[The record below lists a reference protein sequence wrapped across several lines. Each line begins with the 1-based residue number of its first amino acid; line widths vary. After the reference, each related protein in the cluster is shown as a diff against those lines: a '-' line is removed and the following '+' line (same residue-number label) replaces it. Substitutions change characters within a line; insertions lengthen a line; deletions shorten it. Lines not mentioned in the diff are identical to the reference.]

1 MSDNQTTPYRVLARK
16 YRPDSFETLIGQ
28 EALVRTLSNALELGR
43 LAHAF
48 VLTGLRGIGKT
59 STARILARG
68 LNCEGPDGTGGPTL
82 NPCGECQHCQDI
94 ANSRHIDV
102 LEMDAA
108 SNTGVDDVREII
120 DGANY
125 RPVSARFKIYIID
138 EVHMLSRNAFNAL
151 LKTLEEPPDNVK
163 FIFATTE
170 IRKVPVTILSRCQRF
185 DLRRVPQEMM
195 TAHLTGIAEA
205 EGITAEKGAL
215 TQIAR
220 ASEGSVRDAL
230 SLLDQAA
237 AMGADKIDEAAIID
251 MLGQAET
258 TQILAILQACFAGK
272 TAEAINLFT
281 AADAGGA
288 DPETIIADMLDLLH
302 QASLIAAG
310 ATNSDLPED
319 QLGQLTT
326 IAEMGI
332 AKLGRAWQLMLNG
345 HRELKDAP
353 SPKAAAQMVLIR
365 LAHLAPMPTPADII
379 KTLQEDKAP
388 AAPAAPAPISGE
400 TDSPAGSASATQP
413 MASAAAKNSPASE
426 NSPETHP
433 APPSPKLVSPE
444 RIEPDTSAPD
454 TSAPEISAPE
464 ISPAAEAAP
473 AEKSSP
479 EEDMPDAPVPA
490 ENQLDQDAG
499 QTAPSFASLRD
510 IAHYFE
516 EQGAQILAAR
526 IKRHLRPVSIGA
538 QKLEV
543 VVIGDNAED
552 LPQQVAKSLSE
563 VSGSAWLVSVRESGG
578 GKTIAEE
585 DKERDGAEKNAAA
598 SLPLVASVL
607 EVFDG
612 AEITAIT
619 EIEPALPAIELNG
632 ENEDANE
639 DAIENVHDLQDAGI
653 SSKFSSQ

>member
-28 EALVRTLSNALELGR
+28 EALVRTLSNALALGR

-82 NPCGECQHCQDI
+82 NPCGACQHCQDI

-185 DLRRVPQEMM
+185 DLRRVPQDMM
-195 TAHLTGIAEA
+195 TAHLASIAEA
-205 EGITAEKGAL
+205 EGISAEKGAL

-237 AMGADKIDEAAIID
+237 AMGADKIEEAAIID

-258 TQILAILQACFAGK
+258 TQILAILQACFAGES
-272 TAEAINLFT
+272 AEAIHLFT

-310 ATNSDLPED
+310 ATKSDLPED
-319 QLGQLTT
+319 QLSQLTA
-326 IAEMGI
+326 IAGMGI

-379 KTLQEDKAP
+379 KTLQEGKAP
-388 AAPAAPAPISGE
+388 A
-400 TDSPAGSASATQP
+400 TSAT
-413 MASAAAKNSPASE
+413 SA
-426 NSPETHP
+426 
-433 APPSPKLVSPE
+433 
-444 RIEPDTSAPD
+444 TSAPPPPASGQPD
-454 TSAPEISAPE
+454 AAGQTQATAAKIRPAPEPTGIDPE
-464 ISPAAEAAP
+464 ISPSKISP
-473 AEKSSP
+473 AEISP
-479 EEDMPDAPVPA
+479 AERDMPTEPPLA
-490 ENQLDQDAG
+490 ENPASEKAEQH
-499 QTAPSFASLRD
+499 APSFASLRD
-510 IAHYFE
+510 IALYFE

-526 IKRHLRPVSIGA
+526 IKRHLRPVSVGA

-563 VSGSAWLVSVRESGG
+563 ASGSAWLVSVKESGG

-585 DKERDGAEKNAAA
+585 DKERDGAEKDAAA

-607 EVFDG
+607 EVFEG
-612 AEITAIT
+612 AEVTAIT
-619 EIEPALPAIELNG
+619 EIEPALPAIETND
-632 ENEDANE
+632 EHEDAVE
-639 DAIENVHDLQDAGI
+639 HLQEQQDAGI
-653 SSKFSSQ
+653 PPKFSSQ

>member
-28 EALVRTLSNALELGR
+28 EALVRTLSNALALGR

-388 AAPAAPAPISGE
+388 AAPAPISGE
-400 TDSPAGSASATQP
+400 TDSPA
-413 MASAAAKNSPASE
+413 SE
-426 NSPETHP
+426 NSPENSPENSLETHP

-454 TSAPEISAPE
+454 TSAPEISAPK

-473 AEKSSP
+473 AEISSP
-479 EEDMPDAPVPA
+479 EGDMPDAPVPA
-490 ENQLDQDAG
+490 ENQLDRDAG

-563 VSGSAWLVSVRESGG
+563 ASGSAWLVSVRESGG

-619 EIEPALPAIELNG
+619 EIEPALPTIESNG

-653 SSKFSSQ
+653 SPKFSSQ

>member
-1 MSDNQTTPYRVLARK
+1 MSEQPSTPYRVLARK

-28 EALVRTLSNALELGR
+28 EALVRTLSNALALGR

-48 VLTGLRGIGKT
+48 VLTGVRGIGKT
-59 STARILARG
+59 STARILAKG
-68 LNCEGPDGTGGPTL
+68 LNCEGRDGTGEPTL
-82 NPCGECQHCQDI
+82 NPCGMCQHCQDI
-94 ANSRHIDV
+94 ASSRHIDV

-195 TAHLTGIAEA
+195 INHLAGIAEK
-205 EGITAEKGAL
+205 EGIKAEQGAL
-215 TQIAR
+215 AQIAR

-258 TQILAILQACFAGK
+258 SQIMAILDACFAGK
-272 TAEAINLFT
+272 TAEAVDLFS

-288 DPETIIADMLDLLH
+288 EAETILADMLDILH

-310 ATNSDLPED
+310 ATPADLPED
-319 QLGQLTT
+319 QLNELRK
-326 IAEMGI
+326 IADMGI

-379 KTLQEDKAP
+379 KNLQDDRAP
-388 AAPAAPAPISGE
+388 SSRPDDPSVASQATPN
-400 TDSPAGSASATQP
+400 SPAGVQ
-413 MASAAAKNSPASE
+413 E
-426 NSPETHP
+426 
-433 APPSPKLVSPE
+433 KL
-444 RIEPDTSAPD
+444 
-454 TSAPEISAPE
+454 ISAP
-464 ISPAAEAAP
+464 SDDAP
-473 AEKSSP
+473 ASTALP
-479 EEDMPDAPVPA
+479 EDNNDSARLPASPVPIEA
-490 ENQLDQDAG
+490 DIQPASLV
-499 QTAPSFASLRD
+499 PSFASLRD
-510 IAHYFE
+510 IASYFE

-526 IKRHLRPVSIGA
+526 IKRHLRPVSFGT

-543 VVIGDNAED
+543 MITGDNAED
-552 LPQQVAKSLSE
+552 LPQQLAKTLSE
-563 VSGSAWLVSVRESGG
+563 ASGSAWLVSVSETGG

-585 DKERDGAEKNAAA
+585 DADKEVKEKQAAED
-598 SLPLVASVL
+598 LPLVARIL
-607 EVFDG
+607 EIFDG
-612 AEITAIT
+612 AEITAIKAMDSPPVP
-619 EIEPALPAIELNG
+619 EASEAIEEAEEG
-632 ENEDANE
+632 EEEAPSPE
-639 DAIENVHDLQDAGI
+639 T
-653 SSKFSSQ
+653 SSQMR

>member
-1 MSDNQTTPYRVLARK
+1 MSDTQTTPYRVLARK

-28 EALVRTLSNALELGR
+28 EALVRTLSNALALGR

-82 NPCGECQHCQDI
+82 NPCGACQHCQDI

-195 TAHLTGIAEA
+195 TAHLAGIAEA

-258 TQILAILQACFAGK
+258 TQILAILHACFAGE
-272 TAEAINLFT
+272 TAEAIHLFT

-310 ATNSDLPED
+310 ATKSDLPED

-379 KTLQEDKAP
+379 KTLQEDNTP
-388 AAPAAPAPISGE
+388 ATPPPAPVSGGQNSAAGAASMMRPRVDAAQNQTASTE
-400 TDSPAGSASATQP
+400 IKPAPEPAGI
-413 MASAAAKNSPASE
+413 N
-426 NSPETHP
+426 
-433 APPSPKLVSPE
+433 
-444 RIEPDTSAPD
+444 
-454 TSAPEISAPE
+454 PEISVSE
-464 ISPAAEAAP
+464 TFP
-473 AEKSSP
+473 AETFPAETFPAETFPAETSSAQR
-479 EEDMPDAPVPA
+479 DMPADPPIA
-490 ENQLDQDAG
+490 ENPESEKVEQR
-499 QTAPSFASLRD
+499 APSFASLRD

-563 VSGSAWLVSVRESGG
+563 ASGSAWLVSVRESGG

-585 DKERDGAEKNAAA
+585 DKERDGAEKDAAA

-607 EVFDG
+607 EIFEG
-612 AEITAIT
+612 AEVTAIT
-619 EIEPALPAIELNG
+619 EIEPALPAIEPDG
-632 ENEDANE
+632 ENEDI
-639 DAIENVHDLQDAGI
+639 IETAQDLQDAG
-653 SSKFSSQ
+653 SSAKYSGQ

>member
-1 MSDNQTTPYRVLARK
+1 MSEQPSTPYRVLARK

-28 EALVRTLSNALELGR
+28 EALVRTLSNALALGR

-48 VLTGLRGIGKT
+48 VLTGVRGIGKT
-59 STARILARG
+59 STARILAKG
-68 LNCEGPDGTGGPTL
+68 LNCEGSDGTGGPTL
-82 NPCGECQHCQDI
+82 SPCGVCQHCRDI
-94 ANSRHIDV
+94 ASSRHIDV

-195 TAHLTGIAEA
+195 ISHLAGIAEK
-205 EGITAEKGAL
+205 EGIKAEQGAL
-215 TQIAR
+215 AQIAR

-258 TQILAILQACFAGK
+258 SQIMAILDACFAGK
-272 TAEAINLFT
+272 TAEAVDLFS

-288 DPETIIADMLDLLH
+288 EAETMLADMLDILH

-310 ATNSDLPED
+310 ATPADLPED
-319 QLGQLTT
+319 QLNQLRKM
-326 IAEMGI
+326 ADMGI

-379 KTLQEDKAP
+379 KNLQDDTSPSLRP
-388 AAPAAPAPISGE
+388 AAPAGGKEKQISMPSDDAPASTALQEDNNDSAPQPVSPAPIE
-400 TDSPAGSASATQP
+400 ADIRP
-413 MASAAAKNSPASE
+413 
-426 NSPETHP
+426 
-433 APPSPKLVSPE
+433 VSP
-444 RIEPDTSAPD
+444 
-454 TSAPEISAPE
+454 
-464 ISPAAEAAP
+464 
-473 AEKSSP
+473 
-479 EEDMPDAPVPA
+479 
-490 ENQLDQDAG
+490 G
-499 QTAPSFASLRD
+499 PSFASLRD
-510 IAHYFE
+510 IASYFE

-526 IKRHLRPVSIGA
+526 IKRHLRPVSFGT

-543 VVIGDNAED
+543 MITGDNAED
-552 LPQQVAKSLSE
+552 LPQQVAKTLSE
-563 VSGSAWLVSVRESGG
+563 ASGSAWLVSVSETGG

-585 DKERDGAEKNAAA
+585 DADKEVKEKQAAED
-598 SLPLVASVL
+598 LPLVARVL
-607 EVFDG
+607 EIFEG
-612 AEITAIT
+612 AEITAIKAMDS
-619 EIEPALPAIELNG
+619 PAVPEASEAIE
-632 ENEDANE
+632 EETEEEAASPE
-639 DAIENVHDLQDAGI
+639 T
-653 SSKFSSQ
+653 SSQMR

>member
-28 EALVRTLSNALELGR
+28 EALVRTLSNALALGR

-82 NPCGECQHCQDI
+82 NPCGVCQHCQDI

-195 TAHLTGIAEA
+195 TAHLAGIAEA

-237 AMGADKIDEAAIID
+237 AMGADKIDETAIID

-258 TQILAILQACFAGK
+258 TQILAILQACFAGES
-272 TAEAINLFT
+272 AEAIHLFT

-310 ATNSDLPED
+310 AIPGDLPED

-326 IAEMGI
+326 IADMGI

-388 AAPAAPAPISGE
+388 ATATSATPAAPASGQP
-400 TDSPAGSASATQP
+400 DAAGQTQAT
-413 MASAAAKNSPASE
+413 AAKIR
-426 NSPETHP
+426 P
-433 APPSPKLVSPE
+433 AP
-444 RIEPDTSAPD
+444 EPTGI
-454 TSAPEISAPE
+454 TPE
-464 ISPAAEAAP
+464 ISPAEISP
-473 AEKSSP
+473 AEISP
-479 EEDMPDAPVPA
+479 AEIPPAERDMPTEQPLA
-490 ENQLDQDAG
+490 ENPASEKAEQR
-499 QTAPSFASLRD
+499 APSFTSLRD
-510 IAHYFE
+510 ITHYFE

-526 IKRHLRPVSIGA
+526 IKRHFRLVSISA
-538 QKLEV
+538 QKMEV

-552 LPQQVAKSLSE
+552 LPQQMAKSLSE
-563 VSGSAWLVSVRESGG
+563 ASGSAWLVSVKESGG

-585 DKERDGAEKNAAA
+585 DKEREGAEKDAAA
-598 SLPLVASVL
+598 NLPLVASVL
-607 EVFDG
+607 EVFEG

-619 EIEPALPAIELNG
+619 EIEPALPAIEPDDI
-632 ENEDANE
+632 NEATAE
-639 DAIENVHDLQDAGI
+639 DVGAAEHVEGWQEAEPAPKI
-653 SSKFSSQ
+653 SSQ

>member
-28 EALVRTLSNALELGR
+28 EALVRTLSNALALGR

-388 AAPAAPAPISGE
+388 AAPAAPAPISGG

-413 MASAAAKNSPASE
+413 MASAAAENSPKNSPK
-426 NSPETHP
+426 NSLETHP

-454 TSAPEISAPE
+454 ISAPE

-473 AEKSSP
+473 AEISSP
-479 EEDMPDAPVPA
+479 DGDMPDAPVPA

-563 VSGSAWLVSVRESGG
+563 ASGSAWLVSVRESGG

-619 EIEPALPAIELNG
+619 EIEPALPAIEPNG
-632 ENEDANE
+632 ENE

-653 SSKFSSQ
+653 SPKFSSQ

>member
-28 EALVRTLSNALELGR
+28 EALVRTLSNALALGR

-82 NPCGECQHCQDI
+82 NPCGVCQHCQDI

-185 DLRRVPQEMM
+185 DLRRVPQDMM
-195 TAHLTGIAEA
+195 TAHLAGIAEA

-258 TQILAILQACFAGK
+258 TQILAILQACFAAES
-272 TAEAINLFT
+272 AEAINLFT

-310 ATNSDLPED
+310 AIPGDLPED

-326 IAEMGI
+326 IADMGI

-388 AAPAAPAPISGE
+388 ATATSAAPASASGQPD
-400 TDSPAGSASATQP
+400 TAAQNQATAAKISPA
-413 MASAAAKNSPASE
+413 
-426 NSPETHP
+426 PETS
-433 APPSPKLVSPE
+433 PPEIV
-444 RIEPDTSAPD
+444 
-454 TSAPEISAPE
+454 APEIVAPEIITPE
-464 ISPAAEAAP
+464 ISPAEI
-473 AEKSSP
+473 SP
-479 EEDMPDAPVPA
+479 PA
-490 ENQLDQDAG
+490 ENPASGKTEQSGNAEQS
-499 QTAPSFASLRD
+499 APSFTSLRD
-510 IAHYFE
+510 ITHYFE

-526 IKRHLRPVSIGA
+526 IKRHLRLVSISA
-538 QKLEV
+538 QKMEV

-552 LPQQVAKSLSE
+552 LPQQMAKSLSE
-563 VSGSAWLVSVRESGG
+563 ASGSAWLVSVKESGG

-585 DKERDGAEKNAAA
+585 DKEREGAEKDAAA
-598 SLPLVASVL
+598 NLPLVASVL
-607 EVFDG
+607 EVFEG

-619 EIEPALPAIELNG
+619 EIEPALPAIEPDDI
-632 ENEDANE
+632 NEATAE
-639 DAIENVHDLQDAGI
+639 DVGAAEHVEGWQEAEPAPKI
-653 SSKFSSQ
+653 SSQ

>member
-1 MSDNQTTPYRVLARK
+1 MSEQPSTPYRVLARK

-28 EALVRTLSNALELGR
+28 EALVRTLSNALALGR

-48 VLTGLRGIGKT
+48 VLTGVRGIGKT
-59 STARILARG
+59 STARILAKG
-68 LNCEGPDGTGGPTL
+68 LNCEGSDGTGGPTL
-82 NPCGECQHCQDI
+82 SPCGVCQHCRDI
-94 ANSRHIDV
+94 ASSRHIDV

-195 TAHLTGIAEA
+195 ISHLAGIAEK
-205 EGITAEKGAL
+205 EGIKAEQGAL
-215 TQIAR
+215 AQIAR

-258 TQILAILQACFAGK
+258 SQIMAILDACFAGK
-272 TAEAINLFT
+272 TAEAVDLFS

-288 DPETIIADMLDLLH
+288 EAETMLADMLDILH

-310 ATNSDLPED
+310 ATPADLPED
-319 QLGQLTT
+319 QLNELRK
-326 IAEMGI
+326 IADMGI

-353 SPKAAAQMVLIR
+353 NPKAAAQMVLIR

-379 KTLQEDKAP
+379 KNLQDDRAP
-388 AAPAAPAPISGE
+388 SSRPDDPSVASQATPN
-400 TDSPAGSASATQP
+400 SPAGVQ
-413 MASAAAKNSPASE
+413 E
-426 NSPETHP
+426 
-433 APPSPKLVSPE
+433 KL
-444 RIEPDTSAPD
+444 
-454 TSAPEISAPE
+454 ISAP
-464 ISPAAEAAP
+464 SDDAP
-473 AEKSSP
+473 ASTALP
-479 EEDMPDAPVPA
+479 EDNNDSARLPASPVPIEA
-490 ENQLDQDAG
+490 DIQPASLV
-499 QTAPSFASLRD
+499 PSFASLRD
-510 IAHYFE
+510 IASYFE

-526 IKRHLRPVSIGA
+526 IKRHLRPVSFGT

-543 VVIGDNAED
+543 MITGDNAED
-552 LPQQVAKSLSE
+552 LPQQVAKTLSE
-563 VSGSAWLVSVRESGG
+563 ASGEAWLVSVSETGG

-585 DKERDGAEKNAAA
+585 DADKEVKEKQAAED
-598 SLPLVASVL
+598 LPLVTRVL
-607 EVFDG
+607 EIFDG
-612 AEITAIT
+612 AEITAIK
-619 EIEPALPAIELNG
+619 ALDSAPVPEASEAIE
-632 ENEDANE
+632 EETEEEAASPE
-639 DAIENVHDLQDAGI
+639 T
-653 SSKFSSQ
+653 SSQMR

>member
-28 EALVRTLSNALELGR
+28 EALVRTLSNALALGR

-82 NPCGECQHCQDI
+82 NPCGVCQHCQDI

-170 IRKVPVTILSRCQRF
+170 IRKVPLTILSRCQRF

-195 TAHLTGIAEA
+195 ATHLAGIAEA

-272 TAEAINLFT
+272 TAEAITLFT

-310 ATNSDLPED
+310 ATQSDVPED
-319 QLGQLTT
+319 QLSQLTM
-326 IAEMGI
+326 IADMGI

-365 LAHLAPMPTPADII
+365 LAHLAPMPTPAEII
-379 KTLQEDKAP
+379 KTLQEDKTPASSPQTPPSSGGADGTAGQAGAVHTVASSAPQQQPASTDDMP
-388 AAPAAPAPISGE
+388 AAEPHPQMHPEPAA
-400 TDSPAGSASATQP
+400 
-413 MASAAAKNSPASE
+413 
-426 NSPETHP
+426 
-433 APPSPKLVSPE
+433 PKLVSPE
-444 RIEPDTSAPD
+444 ISP
-454 TSAPEISAPE
+454 PEIPPPE
-464 ISPAAEAAP
+464 STIPEAP
-473 AEKSSP
+473 ALAKIQASE
-479 EEDMPDAPVPA
+479 
-490 ENQLDQDAG
+490 AG
-499 QTAPSFASLRD
+499 PSFTSLRD

-516 EQGAQILAAR
+516 EEGAQILAAR
-526 IKRHLRPVSIGA
+526 IKRHLRPVSFSP

-552 LPQQVAKSLSE
+552 LPQQMAKSLSE
-563 VSGSAWLVSVRESGG
+563 ASGSAWLVSVRESGG

-585 DKERDGAEKNAAA
+585 DKERDGEEKNAAA

-612 AEITAIT
+612 AEVTAIN
-619 EIEPALPAIELNG
+619 EIEPAMVPIEPDD
-632 ENEDANE
+632 ENEEIIAN
-639 DAIENVHDLQDAGI
+639 VQDPQEAGL
-653 SSKFSSQ
+653 SHKVSSQ

>member
-1 MSDNQTTPYRVLARK
+1 M
-16 YRPDSFETLIGQ
+16 
-28 EALVRTLSNALELGR
+28 
-43 LAHAF
+43 
-48 VLTGLRGIGKT
+48 LTGVRGIGKT
-59 STARILARG
+59 STARILAKG
-68 LNCEGPDGTGGPTL
+68 LNCECSDGAGGPTL
-82 NPCGECQHCQDI
+82 NPCGVCQHCRDI
-94 ANSRHIDV
+94 ASSRHIDV

-125 RPVSARFKIYIID
+125 RPVSARFKIYVID

-195 TAHLTGIAEA
+195 ISHLTGIAEK
-205 EGITAEKGAL
+205 EGIKAEQGAL
-215 TQIAR
+215 KQIAR

-258 TQILAILQACFAGK
+258 SQIMAILDACFTGK
-272 TAEAINLFT
+272 TAEAIDLFS

-288 DPETIIADMLDLLH
+288 EAETILADMLDILH

-310 ATNSDLPED
+310 ATPADLPED
-319 QLGQLTT
+319 QLNQLRKM
-326 IAEMGI
+326 ADMGI

-379 KTLQEDKAP
+379 KNLQDDSAPSSRPAAPSAVSQATPNSSP
-388 AAPAAPAPISGE
+388 AAPAGNAAPVGGKE
-400 TDSPAGSASATQP
+400 
-413 MASAAAKNSPASE
+413 
-426 NSPETHP
+426 
-433 APPSPKLVSPE
+433 KL
-444 RIEPDTSAPD
+444 
-454 TSAPEISAPE
+454 ISAP
-464 ISPAAEAAP
+464 SDDLPA
-473 AEKSSP
+473 SL
-479 EEDMPDAPVPA
+479 V
-490 ENQLDQDAG
+490 
-499 QTAPSFASLRD
+499 PSFASLRD
-510 IAHYFE
+510 IASYFE

-526 IKRHLRPVSIGA
+526 IKRHLRPVSFGT

-543 VVIGDNAED
+543 MITGDNAED
-552 LPQQVAKSLSE
+552 LPQQVAKTLSE
-563 VSGSAWLVSVRESGG
+563 ASGSAWLVSVSETGG

-585 DKERDGAEKNAAA
+585 DADKEVKEKQAAED
-598 SLPLVASVL
+598 LPLVARIL
-607 EVFDG
+607 EIFDG
-612 AEITAIT
+612 AEISAIKAMDSAPVP
-619 EIEPALPAIELNG
+619 EVSEAIEEETEEG
-632 ENEDANE
+632 SASPET
-639 DAIENVHDLQDAGI
+639 
-653 SSKFSSQ
+653 SSQMR

>member
-28 EALVRTLSNALELGR
+28 EALVRTLSNALALGR

-388 AAPAAPAPISGE
+388 AAPAPISGE
-400 TDSPAGSASATQP
+400 TDSQAGSASAMRP
-413 MASAAAKNSPASE
+413 MASAAAENSPASE
-426 NSPETHP
+426 NSPENSPENSLETHP

-454 TSAPEISAPE
+454 TSAPEIS
-464 ISPAAEAAP
+464 PAAEASP
-473 AEKSSP
+473 AEISSP

-563 VSGSAWLVSVRESGG
+563 ASGSAWLVSVRESGG

-619 EIEPALPAIELNG
+619 EIEPALPAIEPNG

-653 SSKFSSQ
+653 SPKFYSQ